1 MANNY
6 FVEIDRI
13 LDRIRSSYDE
23 IMEHLPKAAY
33 LKRAFE
39 DRYLDSLKKKADIIF
54 FLKGEQE
61 FMERFLAEAETIK
74 ERKAAYKERNE
85 GGFAESVL
93 KEIQAG
99 MAKYPLLASLHDNSI
114 KEVSQ
119 LYGAIHQFIR
129 DYWDGT
135 AYYMGGISP
144 DIGLEV
150 DRLERSLS
158 DVYSITESRPPKGVE
173 FYNDMVCLDRGTKS
187 ERVRVAQDAIHLA
200 GVWLNT
206 LYYTLERSIDNDRQE
221 PPEDIQT
228 ASAKLFAIIEDFRLS
243 NFAKSQKNI
252 KKYNR

>member
-1 MANNY
+1 MANN
-6 FVEIDRI
+6 FIEIDRI

-23 IMEHLPKAAY
+23 MMEHLPKAAY

-61 FMERFLAEAETIK
+61 FMERFLVEAEAIK

-99 MAKYPLLASLHDNSI
+99 MAKYPLLECLHDHSI

-119 LYGAIHQFIR
+119 LYGAIHQFMR
-129 DYWDGT
+129 DYWDGI
-135 AYYMGGISP
+135 AYYMGGISS
-144 DIGLEV
+144 DIGVEV

-158 DVYSITESRPPKGVE
+158 DVYSVTESRPPKGVE
-173 FYNDMVCLDRGTKS
+173 FYNDMVRRHTGTSS
-187 ERVRVAQDAIHLA
+187 ERIRAAQDAIQLA
-200 GVWLNT
+200 GVWLNN
-206 LYYTLERSIDNDRQE
+206 LYYTMERSIDYDEQE
-221 PPEDIQT
+221 PPEDIET
-228 ASAKLFAIIEDFRLS
+228 ALAKLFAIIEDFRLS
-243 NFAKSQKNI
+243 NFANRN